1 VPHARGFAALEGIHY
16 LVGAVT
22 LDKILTATILRE
34 GGYVDHPADK
44 GGPTNMGITIATLSA
59 WRGHPATATDIS
71 TLTEGEA
78 RSIYTKRYWQDPGLD
93 KVPGEE
99 LQSVLF
105 DCAVNHGAPRAIRML
120 QAALGIKEDGIMG
133 PVTLA
138 ALPHLDTRKVALKVL
153 AHRVRFFGSIIS
165 HNHSQAVFASG
176 WLNRAAEL
184 IEELA

>member
-1 VPHARGFAALEGIHY
+1 M
-16 LVGAVT
+16 T
-22 LDKILTATILRE
+22 LDKILTDVLRRE
-34 GGYVDHPADK
+34 GGYVNHPNDRQ
-44 GGPTNMGITIATLSA
+44 GPTNFGITQATLSA
-59 WRGHPATATDIS
+59 WRGTAATAADVS

-78 RSIYTKRYWQDPGLD
+78 RSIYTKRYWQEPGFD

-99 LQSVLF
+99 LQAVLF

-138 ALPHLDTRKVALKVL
+138 ALPHLDPRKVALKVL
-153 AHRVRFFGSIIS
+153 AQRVRFFGSIIS

-176 WLNRAAEL
+176 WLNRAADLMEG
-184 IEELA
+184 IV